1 MSSSNTQTQQRSNTD
16 VMTQVFVYRVFYNVF
31 ECGSAN
37 HNQESELSIL
47 RTILKTI
54 ILKIANRMVMYTECF

>member
-1 MSSSNTQTQQRSNTD
+1 MQQRSNTD

-31 ECGSAN
+31 EAN

-47 RTILKTI
+47 HTILKTI
-54 ILKIANRMVMYTECF
+54 ILKIAKRMVMHTECF